1 MSETHDGPIA
11 HLWYGSAGSRTRPHF
26 DFYENFFMQVLGEK
40 RWLLAP
46 PAAFAEM
53 CVATCFELLLDRVCL
68 LGFLLDFCRF
78 GPVC

>member
-53 CVATCFELLLDRVCL
+53 CVMPLPGLLGLLDHAWLSGFCVDFELSL
-68 LGFLLDFCRF
+68 
-78 GPVC
+78 